1 MCGCVNVNTTDAT
14 TGATALFVPG
24 TVHYALHFFRQIC
37 AGFLDLVVGALT
49 VFSSTEFLSSSRYF
63 QDFLLTN
70 GFNQAGAGAL
80 SGAVTGA
87 IAVSASLALG
97 AASASYSAGALTA
110 AQLEQHF
117 LLHLLQKHLEE
128 K

>member
-1 MCGCVNVNTTDAT
+1 
-14 TGATALFVPG
+14 LE
-24 TVHYALHFFRQIC
+24 L
-37 AGFLDLVVGALT
+37 L
-49 VFSSTEFLSSSRYF
+49 FSSTEFLSSSRYF

-110 AQLEQHF
+110 GAA
-117 LLHLLQKHLEE
+117 LLIALAPETLRRKMIYEFRGGAHECLPRSNPRRKKIGALWHWSSLHRIRTT
-128 K
+128 